1 MADNIISS
9 LGAGSGIDI
18 KNLVTQ
24 LTAVERAPKEARLN
38 TRQEQLQAQI
48 SGYGQLRS
56 AFDTFKGSLTALS
69 NGDLFNARSA
79 TVPNSDVITAN
90 KVDPGAQTGA
100 YKIEVLEVASAQ
112 SLAMASNADR
122 NAALNKSGDLTIR
135 FGEWTYDS
143 GTGDPSSFA
152 LNSDRNA
159 LTINI
164 KAGDSLTSIADKI
177 NATNAGVQAAVIKV
191 DDQFQ
196 LMLTAPSGKSNAME
210 ITAGPGSVGLEDFA
224 FNATTHNAAESQKGQ
239 DAQMKV
245 NGLTVTRPTNEIDDV
260 IAGFSFTLNKKGNA
274 GESLNFSIT
283 ADKSAADQA
292 IRDFVAAY
300 NTFQKTTQELVG
312 FTRDKDDNLVRGGLA
327 GDSTARTMINR
338 LREQIGGILPG
349 AQGGFTALTNLGIR
363 TERDGSLTINE
374 TDFKNAFNDNFNL
387 LEGLFASKM
396 SSTNSA
402 VQVNA
407 GTFAARAV
415 AGTYDVEITQDPT
428 RGRIAGNALTH
439 DFSAPLDASDP
450 AADYSFRIN
459 VDGTTLGLI
468 KLTGTYANA
477 DELRADLQARIN
489 GDSSLKAAGM
499 AVDVEYDTDTNQF
512 SFVSREY
519 GSVSKVSFT
528 SASTQMAELG
538 IETALTGTQGLDVK
552 GTINGVEGFGAGN
565 VLLPAVDSPAY
576 GLNLTVGAGAT
587 AQGKFQISFSRG
599 VAGELANMIDN
610 FIGSTG
616 SIKTR
621 ESSIQKQLDGIK
633 EERSALDRRMA
644 GFQARLMT
652 QFMSMEN
659 IVNSLKDTGSQLD
672 GINDRLPFTA
682 SSR

>member
-18 KNLVTQ
+18 KTLVTQ
-24 LTAVERAPKEARLN
+24 LTAVERAPKEQRLDARKESL
-38 TRQEQLQAQI
+38 EAQI

-56 AFDTFKGSLTALS
+56 AFDTFKGSLTPLS

-90 KVDPGAQTGA
+90 RVEPGAQTGS
-100 YKIEVLEVASAQ
+100 YSIEVQEVARAQ
-112 SLAMASNADR
+112 TLAIGGAAQTDPK
-122 NAALNKSGDLTIR
+122 AALGASGSMTVR
-135 FGEWTYDS
+135 FGAWTDAD
-143 GTGDPSSFA
+143 GNPQAFA
-152 LNSDRNA
+152 ANDDRTA
-159 LTINI
+159 LTLNI
-164 KAGDSLTSIADKI
+164 SNTDSLEDIASKI
-177 NATNAGVQAAVIKV
+177 NAADSGMQAAVIKV
-191 DDQFQ
+191 NDQYQ
-196 LMLTAPSGKSNAME
+196 LTLTADSGRNNAME
-210 ITAGPGSVGLEDFA
+210 ISTSGTNLEA
-224 FNATTHNAAESQKGQ
+224 FSFKDGALNANQTQAAQ
-239 DAQMKV
+239 DAQLKI
-245 NGLTVTRPTNEIDDV
+245 NGLAVTRESNEIDDL
-260 IAGFSFTLNKKGNA
+260 IEGFSFTVNKKGTA

-283 ADKSAADQA
+283 ADKTAADQA
-292 IRDFVAAY
+292 IRDFVEAY
-300 NTFQKTTQELVG
+300 NSFQKTTQELVG
-312 FTRDKDDNLVRGGLA
+312 YTRDEDDNLVRGGLA

-338 LREQIGGILPG
+338 MREQIGGILPG

-374 TDFKNAFNDNFNL
+374 TDFKNAFDNNFDL

-402 VQVNA
+402 VEVKA
-407 GTFAARAV
+407 GTFASRAV

-428 RGRIAGNALTH
+428 RGQIAGNALTH
-439 DFSAPLDASDP
+439 DFSAPLDTSDP
-450 AADYSFRIN
+450 AADYSFNIN
-459 VDGTTLGLI
+459 VDGTNSGLI

-489 GDSSLKAAGM
+489 GDSNLRAAGV
-499 AVDVEYDTDTNQF
+499 AVDVEYDTGTNQF
-512 SFVSREY
+512 NFVSREY
-519 GSVSKVSFT
+519 GSISKVSFT

-565 VLLPAVDSPAY
+565 VLLPDVDSPAY

-610 FIGSTG
+610 FVGSTG

-633 EERSALDRRMA
+633 EERSALDRRME
-644 GFQARLMT
+644 GFQARLMS
-652 QFMSMEN
+652 QFMAMEN
-659 IVNSLKDTGSQLD
+659 IVSSLKDTGSQLD

-682 SSR
+682 SN

>member
-18 KNLVTQ
+18 KTLVTQ
-24 LTAVERAPKEARLN
+24 LTAVERAPKEQRLDARKESL
-38 TRQEQLQAQI
+38 EAQI

-56 AFDTFKGSLTALS
+56 AFDTFKGSLTPLS

-90 KVDPGAQTGA
+90 RVEPGAQTGS
-100 YKIEVLEVASAQ
+100 YSIEVQEVARAQ
-112 SLAMASNADR
+112 TLAIGGAAQTDPK
-122 NAALNKSGDLTIR
+122 AALGASGSMTIR
-135 FGEWTYDS
+135 FGAWTDAD
-143 GTGDPSSFA
+143 GNAQPFA
-152 LNSDRNA
+152 ANDDRTA
-159 LTINI
+159 LTLNVSNT
-164 KAGDSLTSIADKI
+164 DSLEDIANKI
-177 NATNAGVQAAVIKV
+177 NAADSGVQAAVIKV
-191 DDQFQ
+191 DDQYQ
-196 LMLTAPSGKSNAME
+196 LTLTADSGRNNAME
-210 ITAGPGSVGLEDFA
+210 ISTSGTNLEA
-224 FNATTHNAAESQKGQ
+224 FSFKDGALNANQTQAAQ
-239 DAQMKV
+239 DAQLKI
-245 NGLTVTRPTNEIDDV
+245 NGLAVTRESNEIDDL
-260 IAGFSFTLNKKGNA
+260 IEGFSFTVNKKGTA

-283 ADKSAADQA
+283 ADKTAADQA
-292 IRDFVAAY
+292 IRDFVEAY
-300 NTFQKTTQELVG
+300 NSFQKTTQELVG
-312 FTRDKDDNLVRGGLA
+312 YTRDEDDNLVRGGLA

-338 LREQIGGILPG
+338 MREQIGGILPG

-374 TDFKNAFNDNFNL
+374 TDFKNAFDNNFNL

-402 VQVNA
+402 VEVKA
-407 GTFAARAV
+407 GTFASRAV

-428 RGRIAGNALTH
+428 RGQIAGNALTH
-439 DFSAPLDASDP
+439 DFTAPLDASDP
-450 AADYSFRIN
+450 AADYSFNIN
-459 VDGTTLGLI
+459 VDGANSGLI

-489 GDSSLKAAGM
+489 GDSNLKAAGV
-499 AVDVEYDTDTNQF
+499 AVDVEYDTGTNQF
-512 SFVSREY
+512 NFVSREY
-519 GSVSKVSFT
+519 GSISKVSFT

-565 VLLPAVDSPAY
+565 VLLPDVDSPAY

-610 FIGSTG
+610 FVGSTG

-633 EERSALDRRMA
+633 EERSALDRRME
-644 GFQARLMT
+644 GFQARLLS
-652 QFMSMEN
+652 QFMAMEN
-659 IVNSLKDTGSQLD
+659 IVSSLKDTGSQLD

-682 SSR
+682 SN

>member
-1 MADNIISS
+1 MADNIIST

-24 LTAVERAPKEARLN
+24 LTTVERAPKEQRLDA
-38 TRQEQLQAQI
+38 RQEKLEAQI

-90 KVDPGAQTGA
+90 KIEPGAQTGA
-100 YKIEVLEVASAQ
+100 YSIEVQEVAKAQ
-112 SLAMASNADR
+112 TLAIGGTAAQTDPK
-122 NAALNKSGDLTIR
+122 AALGASGSMTIR
-135 FGEWTYDS
+135 FGAWTDAD
-143 GTGDPSSFA
+143 GNPQAFA
-152 LNSDRNA
+152 ANADRTA
-159 LTINI
+159 LTLDV
-164 KAGDSLTSIADKI
+164 ADTDSLQDIAAKI
-177 NATNAGVQAAVIKV
+177 NAADSGVQAAVIKV
-191 DDQFQ
+191 DDQYQ
-196 LMLTAPSGKSNAME
+196 LTLTADSGRNNAME
-210 ITAGPGSVGLEDFA
+210 ISTSGTNLEA
-224 FNATTHNAAESQKGQ
+224 FSFKDGALNATQTQTAQ
-239 DAQMKV
+239 DAELKV
-245 NGLTVTRPTNEIDDV
+245 NGLAVTRESNEIDDL
-260 IAGFSFTLNKKGNA
+260 IEGFSFTVNKKGTA

-283 ADKSAADQA
+283 ADKTAADQA
-292 IRDFVAAY
+292 IRDFVEAY
-300 NTFQKTTQELVG
+300 NSFQKTTQELVG
-312 FTRDKDDNLVRGGLA
+312 YTRDEDDNLVRGGLA

-338 LREQIGGILPG
+338 MREQIGGMLPG

-374 TDFKNAFNDNFNL
+374 TDFKNAFDNNFNL

-402 VQVNA
+402 VEVKA
-407 GTFAARAV
+407 GTFASRAA

-428 RGRIAGNALTH
+428 RGQIAGNALTH
-439 DFSAPLDASDP
+439 DFTAPLDASDP
-450 AADYSFRIN
+450 AADYSFSIN
-459 VDGTTLGLI
+459 VDGTNSGLI

-489 GDSSLKAAGM
+489 GDSNLKAAGV
-499 AVDVEYDTDTNQF
+499 AVDVEYDTGTNQF
-512 SFVSREY
+512 NFVSREY
-519 GSVSKVSFT
+519 GSISKVSFT

-599 VAGELANMIDN
+599 IAGELANMIDN

-633 EERSALDRRMA
+633 EERSALDRRME
-644 GFQARLMT
+644 GFQARLMS
-652 QFMSMEN
+652 QFMAMEN
-659 IVNSLKDTGSQLD
+659 IVSSLKDTGSQLD

-682 SSR
+682 SN

>member
-18 KNLVTQ
+18 KTLVTQ
-24 LTAVERAPKEARLN
+24 LTAVERAPKEQRLDARKENLD
-38 TRQEQLQAQI
+38 AQI

-56 AFDTFKGSLTALS
+56 AFDTFKGSLTPLS

-90 KVDPGAQTGA
+90 KVEAGAQTGS
-100 YKIEVLEVASAQ
+100 YSIEVQEVARAQ
-112 SLAMASNADR
+112 TLAIGGAAQTDPK
-122 NAALNKSGDLTIR
+122 AALGASGSMTIR
-135 FGEWTYDS
+135 FGAWTDAD
-143 GTGDPSSFA
+143 GNAQPFA
-152 LNSDRNA
+152 ANDDRTA
-159 LTINI
+159 LTLNVSNT
-164 KAGDSLTSIADKI
+164 DSLEDIANKI
-177 NATNAGVQAAVIKV
+177 NAADSGVQAAVIKV
-191 DDQFQ
+191 DDQYQ
-196 LMLTAPSGKSNAME
+196 LTLTADSGRNNAME
-210 ITAGPGSVGLEDFA
+210 ISTSGTNLEA
-224 FNATTHNAAESQKGQ
+224 FSFKDGALNANQTQAAQ
-239 DAQMKV
+239 DAQLKI
-245 NGLTVTRPTNEIDDV
+245 NGLAVTRESNEIDDL
-260 IAGFSFTLNKKGNA
+260 IEGFSFTVNKKGTA

-283 ADKSAADQA
+283 ADKTAADQA
-292 IRDFVAAY
+292 IRDFVEAY
-300 NTFQKTTQELVG
+300 NSFQKTTQELVG
-312 FTRDKDDNLVRGGLA
+312 YTRDEDDNLVRGGLA

-374 TDFKNAFNDNFNL
+374 TDFKNAFDNNFDL

-402 VQVNA
+402 VEVKA
-407 GTFAARAV
+407 GTFASRAV

-428 RGRIAGNALTH
+428 RGQIAGNALTH
-439 DFSAPLDASDP
+439 DFSAPLDASEP
-450 AADYSFRIN
+450 AADYSFNIN
-459 VDGTTLGLI
+459 VDGANSGLI

-489 GDSSLKAAGM
+489 GDAGLKAAGV
-499 AVDVEYDTDTNQF
+499 AVDVEYDTGTNQF
-512 SFVSREY
+512 NFVSREY
-519 GSVSKVSFT
+519 GSISKVSFT

-565 VLLPAVDSPAY
+565 VLLPDVDSPAY

-599 VAGELANMIDN
+599 VAGEMANMIDN
-610 FIGSTG
+610 FVGSTG

-633 EERSALDRRMA
+633 EERSALDRRME
-644 GFQARLMT
+644 GFQARLLS
-652 QFMSMEN
+652 QFMAMEN
-659 IVNSLKDTGSQLD
+659 IVSSLKDTGSQLD

-682 SSR
+682 SN

>member
-1 MADNIISS
+1 MADNIIST

-24 LTAVERAPKEARLN
+24 LTTVERAPKEQRLDA
-38 TRQEQLQAQI
+38 RQEKLEAQI

-56 AFDTFKGSLTALS
+56 AFDTFKGSLTPLS

-90 KVDPGAQTGA
+90 RVEPGAQTGS
-100 YKIEVLEVASAQ
+100 YSIEVQEVARAQ
-112 SLAMASNADR
+112 TLAIGGAAQTDPK
-122 NAALNKSGDLTIR
+122 AALGASGSMTVR
-135 FGEWTYDS
+135 FGAWTDAD
-143 GTGDPSSFA
+143 GNPQAFA
-152 LNSDRNA
+152 ANDDRTA
-159 LTINI
+159 LTLNI
-164 KAGDSLTSIADKI
+164 SNTDSLEDIASKI
-177 NATNAGVQAAVIKV
+177 NAADSGMQAAVIKV
-191 DDQFQ
+191 DDQYQ
-196 LMLTAPSGKSNAME
+196 LTLTADSGRNNAME
-210 ITAGPGSVGLEDFA
+210 ISTSGTNLEA
-224 FNATTHNAAESQKGQ
+224 FSFKDGALNANQTQAAQ
-239 DAQMKV
+239 DAQLKI
-245 NGLTVTRPTNEIDDV
+245 NGLAVTRESNEIDDL
-260 IAGFSFTLNKKGNA
+260 IEGFSFTVNKKGTA

-283 ADKSAADQA
+283 ADKTAADQA
-292 IRDFVAAY
+292 IRDFVEAY
-300 NTFQKTTQELVG
+300 NSFQKTTQELVG
-312 FTRDKDDNLVRGGLA
+312 YTRDEDDNLVRGGLA

-338 LREQIGGILPG
+338 MREQIGGILPG

-374 TDFKNAFNDNFNL
+374 TDFKNAFDNNFDL

-402 VQVNA
+402 VEVKA
-407 GTFAARAV
+407 GTFASRAV

-428 RGRIAGNALTH
+428 RGQIAGNALTH
-439 DFSAPLDASDP
+439 DFTAPLDASDP
-450 AADYSFRIN
+450 AADYSFNIN
-459 VDGTTLGLI
+459 VDGTNSGLI

-489 GDSSLKAAGM
+489 GDSNLKAAGV
-499 AVDVEYDTDTNQF
+499 AVDVEYDTGTNQF
-512 SFVSREY
+512 NFVSREY
-519 GSVSKVSFT
+519 GSISKVSFT

-565 VLLPAVDSPAY
+565 VLLPDVDSPAY

-610 FIGSTG
+610 FVGSTG

-633 EERSALDRRMA
+633 EERSALDRRME
-644 GFQARLMT
+644 GFQARLMS
-652 QFMSMEN
+652 QFMAMEN
-659 IVNSLKDTGSQLD
+659 IVSSLKDTGSQLD

-682 SSR
+682 SN

>member
-1 MADNIISS
+1 MADNIIST

-24 LTAVERAPKEARLN
+24 LTSVERAP
-38 TRQEQLQAQI
+38 QEQRLDARKEKLEAQI

-56 AFDTFKGSLTALS
+56 AFDTFKGSLTPLS

-90 KVDPGAQTGA
+90 SVEPGAQTGS
-100 YKIEVLEVASAQ
+100 YSIEVQEVAQAQ
-112 SLAMASNADR
+112 TLAIGGAAQTDPK
-122 NAALNKSGDLTIR
+122 AALGASGSMTIR
-135 FGEWTYDS
+135 FGAWTDAD
-143 GTGDPSSFA
+143 GNPQPFA
-152 LNSDRNA
+152 ANADRTA
-159 LTINI
+159 LTLDV
-164 KAGDSLTSIADKI
+164 GSTDSLQDIAAKI
-177 NATNAGVQAAVIKV
+177 NAADSGVQAAVIKV
-191 DDQFQ
+191 DDQYQ
-196 LMLTAPSGKSNAME
+196 LTLTADSGRNNAME
-210 ITAGPGSVGLEDFA
+210 ISTSGTNLEA
-224 FNATTHNAAESQKGQ
+224 FSFKDGALNATQTQTAQ
-239 DAQMKV
+239 DAELKV
-245 NGLTVTRPTNEIDDV
+245 NGLAVTRESNEIDDL
-260 IAGFSFTLNKKGNA
+260 IEGFSFTVNKKGAA

-283 ADKSAADQA
+283 ADKTAPDQA
-292 IRDFVAAY
+292 IRDFVEAY
-300 NTFQKTTQELVG
+300 NSFQKTTQELVG
-312 FTRDKDDNLVRGGLA
+312 YTRDEDDNLVRGGLA

-338 LREQIGGILPG
+338 MREQIGGMLPG

-374 TDFKNAFNDNFNL
+374 TDFKNAFDNNFNL

-402 VQVNA
+402 VEVKA
-407 GTFAARAV
+407 GTFASRAA

-428 RGRIAGNALTH
+428 RGQIAGNALTH
-439 DFSAPLDASDP
+439 DFTAPLDASDP
-450 AADYSFRIN
+450 AADYSFSIN
-459 VDGTTLGLI
+459 VDGANSGLI

-489 GDSSLKAAGM
+489 GDSSLKAAGV
-499 AVDVEYDTDTNQF
+499 AVDVEYDTGTNQF
-512 SFVSREY
+512 NFVSREY
-519 GSVSKVSFT
+519 GSISKVSFT

-599 VAGELANMIDN
+599 IAGELANMIDN

-633 EERSALDRRMA
+633 EERSALDRRME
-644 GFQARLMT
+644 GFQARLMS
-652 QFMSMEN
+652 QFMAMEN
-659 IVNSLKDTGSQLD
+659 IVSSLKDTGSQLD

-682 SSR
+682 SN

>member
-18 KNLVTQ
+18 KTLVTQ
-24 LTAVERAPKEARLN
+24 LTSVERAP
-38 TRQEQLQAQI
+38 QEQRLDARKEKLEAQI

-56 AFDTFKGSLTALS
+56 AFDTFKGSLTPLS

-90 KVDPGAQTGA
+90 RVEPGAQTGS
-100 YKIEVLEVASAQ
+100 YSIEVQEVARAQ
-112 SLAMASNADR
+112 TLAIGGAAQTDPK
-122 NAALNKSGDLTIR
+122 AALGASGSMTIR
-135 FGEWTYDS
+135 FGAWTDAD
-143 GTGDPSSFA
+143 GNAQPFA
-152 LNSDRNA
+152 ANDDRTA
-159 LTINI
+159 LTLNVSNT
-164 KAGDSLTSIADKI
+164 DSLEDIADKI
-177 NATNAGVQAAVIKV
+177 NAADSGVQAAVVKV
-191 DDQFQ
+191 DDQYQ
-196 LMLTAPSGKSNAME
+196 LTLTADSGRNNAME
-210 ITAGPGSVGLEDFA
+210 ISTSGTNLEA
-224 FNATTHNAAESQKGQ
+224 FSFKDGALNANQTQAAQ
-239 DAQMKV
+239 DAQLKI
-245 NGLTVTRPTNEIDDV
+245 NGLAVTRESNEIDDL
-260 IAGFSFTLNKKGNA
+260 IEGFSFTVNKKGTA

-283 ADKSAADQA
+283 ADKTAADQA
-292 IRDFVAAY
+292 IRDFVEAY
-300 NTFQKTTQELVG
+300 NSFQKTTQELVG
-312 FTRDKDDNLVRGGLA
+312 YTRDEDDNLVRGGLA

-338 LREQIGGILPG
+338 MREQIGGMLPG

-374 TDFKNAFNDNFNL
+374 TDFKNAFDNNFDL

-402 VQVNA
+402 VEVKA
-407 GTFAARAV
+407 GTFASRAV

-428 RGRIAGNALTH
+428 RGQIAGNALTH
-439 DFSAPLDASDP
+439 DFTAPLDASDP
-450 AADYSFRIN
+450 AADYSFSIN
-459 VDGTTLGLI
+459 VDGTNSGLI

-489 GDSSLKAAGM
+489 GDSNLKAAGV
-499 AVDVEYDTDTNQF
+499 AVDVEYDTGTNQF
-512 SFVSREY
+512 NFVSREY
-519 GSVSKVSFT
+519 GSISKVSFT

-565 VLLPAVDSPAY
+565 VLLPDVDSPAY

-610 FIGSTG
+610 FVGSTG

-633 EERSALDRRMA
+633 EERSALDRRME
-644 GFQARLMT
+644 GFQARLMS
-652 QFMSMEN
+652 QFMAMEN
-659 IVNSLKDTGSQLD
+659 IVSSLKDTGSQLD

-682 SSR
+682 SN

>member
-18 KNLVTQ
+18 KTLVTQ
-24 LTAVERAPKEARLN
+24 LTSVERAP
-38 TRQEQLQAQI
+38 QEQRLDARKEKLEAQI

-56 AFDTFKGSLTALS
+56 AFDTFKGSLTPLS

-90 KVDPGAQTGA
+90 RVEPGAQTGA
-100 YKIEVLEVASAQ
+100 YSIEVQEVAQAQ
-112 SLAMASNADR
+112 TLAIGGAAQTDPK
-122 NAALNKSGDLTIR
+122 AALGASGSMTIR
-135 FGEWTYDS
+135 FGAWTDAD
-143 GTGDPSSFA
+143 GNPQPFA
-152 LNSDRNA
+152 ANADRTA
-159 LTINI
+159 LTLDV
-164 KAGDSLTSIADKI
+164 GSTDSLQDIAAKI
-177 NATNAGVQAAVIKV
+177 NAADSGVQAAVIKV
-191 DDQFQ
+191 DDQYQ
-196 LMLTAPSGKSNAME
+196 LTLTADSGRNNAME
-210 ITAGPGSVGLEDFA
+210 ISTSGTNLEA
-224 FNATTHNAAESQKGQ
+224 FSFKDGALNATQTQTAQ
-239 DAQMKV
+239 DAELKV
-245 NGLTVTRPTNEIDDV
+245 NGLAVTRESNEIDDL
-260 IAGFSFTLNKKGNA
+260 IEGFSFTVNKKGAA

-283 ADKSAADQA
+283 ADKTAPDQA
-292 IRDFVAAY
+292 IRDFVEAY
-300 NTFQKTTQELVG
+300 NSFQKTTQELVG
-312 FTRDKDDNLVRGGLA
+312 YTRDEDDNLVRGGLA

-338 LREQIGGILPG
+338 MREQIGGMLPG

-374 TDFKNAFNDNFNL
+374 TDFKNAFDNNFNL

-402 VQVNA
+402 VEVKA
-407 GTFAARAV
+407 GTFASRAA

-428 RGRIAGNALTH
+428 RGQIAGNALTH
-439 DFSAPLDASDP
+439 DFTAPLDASDP
-450 AADYSFRIN
+450 AADYSFSIN
-459 VDGTTLGLI
+459 VDGANSGLI

-489 GDSSLKAAGM
+489 GDSSLKAAGV
-499 AVDVEYDTDTNQF
+499 AVDVEYDTGTNQF
-512 SFVSREY
+512 NFVSREY
-519 GSVSKVSFT
+519 GSISKVSFM

-599 VAGELANMIDN
+599 IAGELANMIDN

-633 EERSALDRRMA
+633 EERSALDRRME
-644 GFQARLMT
+644 GFQARLMS
-652 QFMSMEN
+652 QFMAMEN
-659 IVNSLKDTGSQLD
+659 IVSSLKDTGSQLD

-682 SSR
+682 SN

>member
-18 KNLVTQ
+18 KSLVTQ

-38 TRQEQLQAQI
+38 TRQEQLQSQI

-56 AFDTFKGSLTALS
+56 AFDTFKGSLTPLS

-90 KVDPGAQTGA
+90 KVEPGAQTGS
-100 YKIEVLEVASAQ
+100 YSIEVQEVARAQ
-112 SLAMASNADR
+112 TLAIGAAAQTDPK
-122 NAALNKSGDLTIR
+122 AALNAAGSMTIR
-135 FGEWTYDS
+135 FGAWSDAD
-143 GTGDPSSFA
+143 GNPQPFA
-152 LNSDRNA
+152 ANADRTA
-159 LTINI
+159 LTLDV
-164 KAGDSLTSIADKI
+164 GSTDSLQDIAAKI
-177 NATNAGVQAAVIKV
+177 NAADSGVQAAVIKV
-191 DDQFQ
+191 DDQYQ
-196 LMLTAPSGKSNAME
+196 LTLTADSGRNNAME
-210 ITAGPGSVGLEDFA
+210 ISTSGTNLEA
-224 FNATTHNAAESQKGQ
+224 FSFKDGALNATQTQTAQ
-239 DAQMKV
+239 DAQLKV
-245 NGLTVTRPTNEIDDV
+245 NGLAVTRESNEIDDL
-260 IAGFSFTLNKKGNA
+260 IEGFSFTVNKKGAA

-283 ADKSAADQA
+283 ADKTAADQA
-292 IRDFVAAY
+292 IRDFVEAY
-300 NTFQKTTQELVG
+300 NSFQKTTQELVG
-312 FTRDKDDNLVRGGLA
+312 YTRDEDDNLVRGGLA

-338 LREQIGGILPG
+338 MREQIGGMLPG

-374 TDFKNAFNDNFNL
+374 TDFKNAFDNNFNL

-402 VQVNA
+402 VEVKA
-407 GTFAARAV
+407 GTFASRAA

-428 RGRIAGNALTH
+428 RGQIAGNALTH
-439 DFSAPLDASDP
+439 DFTAPLDASDP
-450 AADYSFRIN
+450 AADYSFSIN
-459 VDGTTLGLI
+459 VDGANSGLI

-489 GDSSLKAAGM
+489 GDSNLKAAGV
-499 AVDVEYDTDTNQF
+499 AVDVEYDTGTNQF
-512 SFVSREY
+512 NFISREY
-519 GSVSKVSFT
+519 GSISKVSFT

-599 VAGELANMIDN
+599 IAGELANMIDN

-633 EERSALDRRMA
+633 EERSALDRRME
-644 GFQARLMT
+644 GFQARLMS
-652 QFMSMEN
+652 QFMAMEN
-659 IVNSLKDTGSQLD
+659 IVSSLKDTGSQLD

-682 SSR
+682 SN

>member
-18 KNLVTQ
+18 KTLVTQ
-24 LTAVERAPKEARLN
+24 LTAVERAPKEQRLDARKESL
-38 TRQEQLQAQI
+38 EAQI

-56 AFDTFKGSLTALS
+56 AFDTFKGSLTPLS

-90 KVDPGAQTGA
+90 RVEPGAQTGS
-100 YKIEVLEVASAQ
+100 YSIEVQEVARAQ
-112 SLAMASNADR
+112 TLAIGGAAQTDPK
-122 NAALNKSGDLTIR
+122 AALGASGSMTIR
-135 FGEWTYDS
+135 FGAWTDAD
-143 GTGDPSSFA
+143 GNPQAFA
-152 LNSDRNA
+152 ANDDRTA
-159 LTINI
+159 LTLNI
-164 KAGDSLTSIADKI
+164 SNTDSLEDIASKI
-177 NATNAGVQAAVIKV
+177 NAADSGMQAAVIKV
-191 DDQFQ
+191 DDQYQ
-196 LMLTAPSGKSNAME
+196 LTLTADSGRNNAME
-210 ITAGPGSVGLEDFA
+210 ISTSGTNLEA
-224 FNATTHNAAESQKGQ
+224 FSFKDGALNANQTQAAQ
-239 DAQMKV
+239 DAQLKI
-245 NGLTVTRPTNEIDDV
+245 NGLAVTRESNEIDDL
-260 IAGFSFTLNKKGNA
+260 IEGFSFTVNKKGTA

-283 ADKSAADQA
+283 ADKTAADQA
-292 IRDFVAAY
+292 IRDFVEAY
-300 NTFQKTTQELVG
+300 NSFQKTTQELVG
-312 FTRDKDDNLVRGGLA
+312 YTRDEDDNLVRGGLA

-338 LREQIGGILPG
+338 MREQIGGILPG

-374 TDFKNAFNDNFNL
+374 TDFKNAFDNNFDL

-402 VQVNA
+402 VEVKA
-407 GTFAARAV
+407 GTFASRAV

-428 RGRIAGNALTH
+428 RGQIAGNALTH
-439 DFSAPLDASDP
+439 DFSAPLDTSDP
-450 AADYSFRIN
+450 AADYSFNIN
-459 VDGTTLGLI
+459 VDGTNSGLI

-489 GDSSLKAAGM
+489 GDSNLRAAGV
-499 AVDVEYDTDTNQF
+499 AVDVEYDTGTNQF
-512 SFVSREY
+512 NFVSREY
-519 GSVSKVSFT
+519 GSISKVSFT

-565 VLLPAVDSPAY
+565 VLLPDVDSPAY

-610 FIGSTG
+610 FVGSTG

-633 EERSALDRRMA
+633 EERSALDRRME
-644 GFQARLMT
+644 GFQARLMS
-652 QFMSMEN
+652 QFMAMEN
-659 IVNSLKDTGSQLD
+659 IVSSLKDTGSQLD

-682 SSR
+682 SN

>member
-18 KNLVTQ
+18 KSLVTQ
-24 LTAVERAPKEARLN
+24 LTAVERAPKDQRLDARKEKL
-38 TRQEQLQAQI
+38 EAQI

-90 KVDPGAQTGA
+90 KVEPGAQTGS

-112 SLAMASNADR
+112 SLAMTSNAER
-122 NAALNKSGDLTIR
+122 NGALNKSGELTIR
-135 FGEWTYDS
+135 FGEWTYD
-143 GTGDPSSFA
+143 GDTGAPAGFA
-152 LNSDRNA
+152 LNNDRNA
-159 LTINI
+159 LTVSIE
-164 KAGDSLTSIADKI
+164 AGDSLTSIADKI
-177 NATNAGVQAAVIKV
+177 NAGNAGVQAAVIKV

-196 LMLTAPSGKSNAME
+196 LMLTAPSGRSNAME
-210 ITAGPGSVGLEDFA
+210 ITAGPGAVGLDDFL
-224 FNATTHNAAESQKGQ
+224 FNTTTQSATETQKGQ
-239 DAQMKV
+239 DAQLKV
-245 NGLTVTRPTNEIDDV
+245 NGLTVTRQTNEINDV
-260 IAGFSFTLNKKGNA
+260 IAGFSFTINKKGNA

-283 ADKSAADQA
+283 TDKSAADQA
-292 IRDFVAAY
+292 IRDFVEAY
-300 NTFQKTTQELVG
+300 NTFQKATQELVG

-338 LREQIGGILPG
+338 LREQIGGSVPG
-349 AQGGFTALTNLGIR
+349 AQGGFTALTNVGIR

-374 TDFKNAFNDNFNL
+374 TDFKNAFDKNFNL

-396 SSTNSA
+396 SSTSSA
-402 VQVNA
+402 VEVKA
-407 GTFAARAV
+407 GTFASRAV

-428 RGRIAGNALTH
+428 RGQITGNALTH

-459 VDGTTLGLI
+459 VDGTNSGLI
-468 KLTGTYANA
+468 QLTGTYQNVE
-477 DELRADLQARIN
+477 ELRADLQARIN
-489 GDSSLKAAGM
+489 GDPSLKAADV
-499 AVDVEYDTDTNQF
+499 AVDVEYDADTNQF
-512 SFVSREY
+512 NFVSREY

-528 SASTQMAELG
+528 SAGAQMAELG

-633 EERSALDRRMA
+633 EERTLLDRRME

-652 QFMSMEN
+652 QFMAMEN
-659 IVNSLKDTGSQLD
+659 IVNSLKDTGKQLD